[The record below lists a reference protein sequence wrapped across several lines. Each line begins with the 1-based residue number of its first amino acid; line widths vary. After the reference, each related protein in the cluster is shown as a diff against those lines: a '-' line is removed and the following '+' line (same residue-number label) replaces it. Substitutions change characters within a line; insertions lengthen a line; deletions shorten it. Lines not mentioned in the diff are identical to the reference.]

1 VPAPIRHGA
10 IALRV
15 NRALSGII
23 ESSASPRPARVG
35 GASKGVVRMRNLSG
49 QDGAPEGGR
58 AFEGGKVVAFRRRER
73 PGPIEHELAPSP
85 RVAAARRD
93 QRSLMDTV
101 YEAGSL
107 PVAAGDRETKLLAS
121 RLLVYGFLTIDEVG
135 EDGATRR
142 LRPSEAVRAGRERPW
157 RLSRA
162 SRGVSLSVAIP
173 AVDGFLFEMA

>member
-1 VPAPIRHGA
+1 
-10 IALRV
+10 
-15 NRALSGII
+15 
-23 ESSASPRPARVG
+23 
-35 GASKGVVRMRNLSG
+35 MRNLSG
-49 QDGAPEGGR
+49 ERSGLEGGT
-58 AFEGGKVVAFRRRER
+58 VVAFRRKER
-73 PGPIEHELAPSP
+73 AAPAGHGLSHDLDHDFAPSP

-101 YEAGSL
+101 YEAGTL

-162 SRGVSLSVAIP
+162 SRGVSLSVPIP

>member
-1 VPAPIRHGA
+1 
-10 IALRV
+10 
-15 NRALSGII
+15 
-23 ESSASPRPARVG
+23 
-35 GASKGVVRMRNLSG
+35 MRNLSG
-49 QDGAPEGGR
+49 EGSAVEGGT
-58 AFEGGKVVAFRRRER
+58 VVAFRRKER
-73 PGPIEHELAPSP
+73 PARTDHGLDHELAPSP

-101 YEAGSL
+101 YEAGTL

-142 LRPSEAVRAGRERPW
+142 LRPSEAIRAGREHPW

-162 SRGVSLSVAIP
+162 SRGVSLSVPIP
-173 AVDGFLFEMA
+173 ALDGFLFERA

>member
-1 VPAPIRHGA
+1 
-10 IALRV
+10 
-15 NRALSGII
+15 
-23 ESSASPRPARVG
+23 
-35 GASKGVVRMRNLSG
+35 MRNLPSERST
-49 QDGAPEGGR
+49 AEGGT
-58 AFEGGKVVAFRRRER
+58 VVAFRRKDRAA
-73 PGPIEHELAPSP
+73 PGEPGLDHDLAPSP

-101 YEAGSL
+101 YEAGTL

-135 EDGATRR
+135 EDGAIRR
-142 LRPSEAVRAGRERPW
+142 LRPSEAIRVGRERPW

-162 SRGVSLSVAIP
+162 SRGVSLSVPIP